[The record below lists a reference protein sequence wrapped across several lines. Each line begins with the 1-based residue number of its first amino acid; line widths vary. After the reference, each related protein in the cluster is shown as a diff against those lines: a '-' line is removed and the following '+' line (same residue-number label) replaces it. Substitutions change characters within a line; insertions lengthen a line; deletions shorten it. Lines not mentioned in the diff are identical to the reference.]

1 MRPHAIESRGAKDV
15 EILRKDFLVPA
26 YPAAFT
32 VRVPLSRT
40 RAAWMHFFGNAADDL
55 DNVRVAGAPHLVF
68 LEHPLNLFGRRT
80 ENLRTVKIDNVG
92 ESHRKSPPGER
103 KGFPTLCGCT
113 RRDVANLA
121 RIGQGKGRSPYCK
134 ALCDRAAVSR
144 KRILFARLLAT
155 LLQSQKTVK
164 GGVYRMRGSIVRQ
177 CKPKT

>member
-26 YPAAFT
+26 YPAAFI

-92 ESHRKSPPGER
+92 EYHRKSPPGER
-103 KGFPTLCGCT
+103 KGFPTSVWLYETGRCKP
-113 RRDVANLA
+113 RPNRA
-121 RIGQGKGRSPYCK
+121 RERP
-134 ALCDRAAVSR
+134 VP
-144 KRILFARLLAT
+144 
-155 LLQSQKTVK
+155 LLQGTLRPSGRLAEAHFICSVART
-164 GGVYRMRGSIVRQ
+164 SIQV
-177 CKPKT
+177 T